1 MVAIG
6 LRIHFQDSIKD
17 LATALATA
25 ELAITKIQDL
35 YCAKLAVLNED
46 YLLVQSL
53 RRTNLPLHYFP

>member
-35 YCAKLAVLNED
+35 YCAKLAVLND
-46 YLLVQSL
+46 HYLLVQSL
-53 RRTNLPLHYFP
+53 RRTNLLLTHFP